1 METGRDGN
9 NRYQRSVAATKP
21 AASVALALATV
32 HAARPKAIREF
43 LLDDLDLGNRRLIV
57 AGRTRPLGEL
67 TRHAILDWRDYRRS
81 RWPNTANHHSLG

>member
-21 AASVALALATV
+21 AASVALALAAV

-43 LLDDLDLGNRRLIV
+43 LLDDLDLGNRRLIA
-57 AGRTRPLGEL
+57 AGRTPRTTTVLGEIK
-67 TRHAILDWRDYRRS
+67 ASEPGRS
-81 RWPNTANHHSLG
+81 LVH